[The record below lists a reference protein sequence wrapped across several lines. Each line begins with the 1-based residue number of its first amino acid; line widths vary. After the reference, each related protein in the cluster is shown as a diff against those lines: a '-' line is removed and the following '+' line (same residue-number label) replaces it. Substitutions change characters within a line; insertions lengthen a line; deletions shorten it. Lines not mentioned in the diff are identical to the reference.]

1 MKKAYTMIELVMVI
15 VVMGIVASI
24 GAEIIAKLYEN
35 YLQTRSINRLQA
47 QTELVLE
54 QIAKRLTYRI
64 KDSVIARLPAYPIT
78 SAPLALSD
86 VDVNDS
92 YHILE
97 WIGKDNEGLN
107 GDYNGSRNVPGWS
120 GFIDLD
126 SNETNKTQVKTRGSR
141 LDFEEN
147 IINALSYGDINISLA
162 SAPHAVLI
170 FKGKSDYNV
179 SKYGWKGSGTND
191 TNYTYQIQRQ
201 GTDVLKFLDKNA
213 STVYEQY
220 NLAWTA
226 YAIVPEGT
234 ISDDFNLTLKYN
246 FQPWDGKDYNSTTTK
261 SSVLMEHVSSFKF
274 LQSGETI
281 RLKLCIR
288 DDRTGGDFGF
298 CKEKVV
304 F

>member
-1 MKKAYTMIELVMVI
+1 MVI

-35 YLQTRSINRLQA
+35 YLQTRSINRLQS
-47 QTELVLE
+47 QTELVLD
-54 QIAKRLTYRI
+54 QISKRLTYRI
-64 KDSVIARLPAYPIT
+64 KDSVIARLPMYPIT
-78 SAPLALSD
+78 TDPLPLSNTG
-86 VDVNDS
+86 VNSS
-92 YHILE
+92 YRILE
-97 WIGKDNEGLN
+97 WIGKDNEGLD
-107 GDYNGSRNVPGWS
+107 GYWNGSTNVPGWS

-126 SNETNKTQVKTRGSR
+126 SNETNKTQVKTIGSS
-141 LDFEEN
+141 LAFEKN
-147 IINALSYGDINISLA
+147 IINALSYSKINIDST

-179 SKYGWKGSGTND
+179 NKYGWKGNGIND
-191 TNYTYQIQRQ
+191 TNYTYQVQRQ
-201 GTDVLKFLDKNA
+201 GKDVLKFLLGRKA
-213 STVYEQY
+213 TTVYEQY
-220 NLAWTA
+220 DLAWTA
-226 YAIVPEGT
+226 YAIVPEGNNT
-234 ISDDFNLTLKYN
+234 NDFNLTLKYN
-246 FQPWDGKDYNSTTTK
+246 FQPWDGDDYNSATTK
-261 SSVLMEHVSSFKF
+261 SSLLMEHVSSFKF

>member
-1 MKKAYTMIELVMVI
+1 MVI

-35 YLQTRSINRLQA
+35 YLQTRSINRLQF
-47 QTELVLE
+47 QTELVLN

-64 KDSVIARLPAYPIT
+64 KDSVIARKGSNIKP
-78 SAPLALSD
+78 LSD
-86 VDVNDS
+86 SSVDNN
-92 YHILE
+92 YTILE
-97 WIGKDNEGLN
+97 WIGKDNEGFN
-107 GDYNGSRNVPGWS
+107 GKWDSSKSANVPGWS
-120 GFIDLD
+120 GFIDLESSD
-126 SNETNKTQVKTRGSR
+126 KTHIKTSGSHLGYAR
-141 LDFEEN
+141 D
-147 IINALSYGDINISLA
+147 IIYALSYGTIDINTTVA
-162 SAPHAVLI
+162 TPHAVLI
-170 FKGKSDYNV
+170 FKGKDDYNV
-179 SKYGWKGSGTND
+179 TKYGWNKND
-191 TNYTYQIQRQ
+191 ANYTYNIRVDGNETLQI
-201 GTDVLKFLDKNA
+201 LDKNITTA
-213 STVYEQY
+213 YEQY
-220 NLAWTA
+220 DLAWTA

-246 FQPWDGKDYNSTTTK
+246 FQPWDGEDYNDGN

>member
-1 MKKAYTMIELVMVI
+1 MIELVMVI

-35 YLQTRSINRLQA
+35 YIQTRSINRLQF
-47 QTELVLE
+47 QTELVLD

-97 WIGKDNEGLN
+97 WIGKDNEGFN
-107 GDYNGSRNVPGWS
+107 GDWNGSQNVPGWS
-120 GFIDLD
+120 GFVDLESSD
-126 SNETNKTQVKTRGSR
+126 KTHIKTNGSHLGYAR
-141 LDFEEN
+141 D
-147 IINALSYGDINISLA
+147 IIYALSYGTIDINSSNST
-162 SAPHAVLI
+162 SAHAVLI
-170 FKGKSDYNV
+170 FKGKDDYNV
-179 SKYGWKGSGTND
+179 TKYGWNGSGTND
-191 TNYTYQIQRQ
+191 ANYTYNIKVD
-201 GTDVLKFLDKNA
+201 GDENLTILDKNITTA
-213 STVYEQY
+213 YEQY
-220 NLAWTA
+220 DLAWTA
-226 YAIVPEGT
+226 YAIVPEGN

-246 FQPWDGKDYNSTTTK
+246 FQPWDGENYHDGK

-288 DDRTGGDFGF
+288 DDRTSGDFGF